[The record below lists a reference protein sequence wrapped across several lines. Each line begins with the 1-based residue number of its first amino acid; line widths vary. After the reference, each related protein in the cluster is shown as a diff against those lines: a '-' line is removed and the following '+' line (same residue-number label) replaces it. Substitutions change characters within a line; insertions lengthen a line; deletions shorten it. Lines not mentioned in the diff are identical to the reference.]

1 MLVTVEEIEQS
12 LGTQVR
18 ALRLAI
24 DLDQVTLA
32 ENANVAVSALRNL
45 EAGRGVSLRTL
56 IRVARAL
63 DRVEWL
69 QDFYP
74 EPDVSPLALARAQA
88 GEKAPQRA
96 SNRRK
101 EK

>member
-1 MLVTVEEIEQS
+1 MVLATEEIERG
-12 LGTQVR
+12 LGAQVR
-18 ALRLAI
+18 ALRLAL

-45 EAGRGVSLRTL
+45 EAGRGVSLRTV

-63 DRVEWL
+63 DRTDWFH
-69 QDFYP
+69 DFYP
-74 EPDVSPLALARAQA
+74 EPEVSPLELARAQA
-88 GEKAPQRA
+88 GEKKPKRA

-101 EK
+101 TT

>member
-1 MLVTVEEIEQS
+1 MVVTTEEIERD
-12 LGTQVR
+12 LGAQVR

-32 ENANVAVSALRNL
+32 ENANVSVSALRNL

-63 DRVEWL
+63 DRIDWL
-69 QDFYP
+69 RDFYP
-74 EPDVSPLALARAQA
+74 EPEVSPLALARAQA
-88 GEKAPQRA
+88 GEKAPRRA
-96 SNRRK
+96 TRRPK
-101 EK
+101 GA

>member
-1 MLVTVEEIEQS
+1 MTVNTSEIEQE
-12 LGTQVR
+12 LGAQVR

-63 DRVEWL
+63 DRADWL
-69 QDFYP
+69 RDFYP
-74 EPDVSPLALARAQA
+74 EPEVSPLALARAQA
-88 GEKAPQRA
+88 GERAPRRA
-96 SNRRK
+96 SNRPRAN
-101 EK
+101 